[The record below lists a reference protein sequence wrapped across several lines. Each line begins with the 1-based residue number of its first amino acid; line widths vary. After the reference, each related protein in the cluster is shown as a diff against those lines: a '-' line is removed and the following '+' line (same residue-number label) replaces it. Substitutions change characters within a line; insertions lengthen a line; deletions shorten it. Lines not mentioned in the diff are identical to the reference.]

1 MEVTDKLSF
10 MDLMHVVL
18 SKKLAIPFVSFSK
31 CNIWILCSPVKIFSL
46 CFVIAK
52 NRWATEMSILHFT
65 PN

>member
-31 CNIWILCSPVKIFSL
+31 CNIWILLHSSKDFFSL
-46 CFVIAK
+46 FCDCKEQVG
-52 NRWATEMSILHFT
+52 N
-65 PN
+65 